1 MFNLAWNGIISLQF
15 VVSPATTIT
24 SIITR
29 GEHTA
34 HNRCALVERGSAYL
48 NTNNEQIINAS
59 EYAASPRPGQGGWVQ
74 TKLLRIRHVTRSC
87 IHTLDTHTHSNNKRQ
102 TTCGPLTAN
111 SNYIYTPFPLFPFP
125 LPLSQPL
132 LPSCNPSHLHRLPFP
147 VSRLTFR
154 SPQSRNDRFIICL
167 IAWLAAS
174 SFKTL
179 CQRTANSR
187 KQTAEIRLIN
197 NLFNYQPVY

>member
-1 MFNLAWNGIISLQF
+1 MQ
-15 VVSPATTIT
+15 
-24 SIITR
+24 R
-29 GEHTA
+29 RH
-34 HNRCALVERGSAYL
+34 
-48 NTNNEQIINAS
+48 
-59 EYAASPRPGQGGWVQ
+59 GQGRVDGY
-74 TKLLRIRHVTRSC
+74 KLNYCAYAMLHAVVYTHLT
-87 IHTLDTHTHSNNKRQ
+87 HTHMHTHSNNKRQ

-147 VSRLTFR
+147 LSRLTFR